1 MRVLMVFFILLTIFS
16 CKKEKCYNCTQRIRY
31 TCNKDIVG
39 YPKEFSSKLVS
50 CGDNIEL
57 VDNPQPII
65 FSDTIGDTI
74 YTYWR
79 DTDCKIK

>member
-1 MRVLMVFFILLTIFS
+1 MRVLMVFFILLSIFS
-16 CKKEKCYNCTQRIRY
+16 CKKEKCYDCTQRIKY
-31 TCNKDIVG
+31 TCNKDVKG
-39 YPKEFSSKLVS
+39 YPKEFSSKLVA

-57 VDNPQPII
+57 VDNPQPIT

-79 DTDCKIK
+79 DTDCKRK